1 MRSPPALSVGLAA
14 AFAGALVVGLG
25 WAFAPSC
32 DPGARLE
39 PSLAGRDPAG
49 AAPPTREELDMLRR
63 TVSEQAAAIGALAD
77 ELALLR
83 GELATLVGVAPGPD
97 AELAAGGAGAEP
109 GDPRAPG
116 APPADAAAPASAG
129 ARPSFDALSLVA
141 SGYSSQEAERL
152 RERWERLT
160 LDRLELNNRALREG
174 WLLEPRLQEEH
185 RALDTVFREDVGE
198 EGYDAFLYATG
209 QPNRVR
215 VKEVIARS
223 PASHA
228 GVQPGDVIVSYDGE
242 RTFGAR
248 DLQLAT
254 AQGRRGDLV
263 RIEVVR
269 DGRPLTLRVE
279 RGPLGIILQG
289 SAEPPRS
296 AG

>member
-1 MRSPPALSVGLAA
+1 MRSRPAVSIAL
-14 AFAGALVVGLG
+14 AGACAIGLG
-25 WAFAPSC
+25 WVLSSSC
-32 DPGARLE
+32 EPGALREPGLE
-39 PSLAGRDPAG
+39 GREAAQ
-49 AAPPTREELDMLRR
+49 AAPPTREELDALQRS
-63 TVSEQAAAIGALAD
+63 VADQAAAIRALAD

-83 GELATLVGVAPGPD
+83 GEVAMLAGVAPPGPDDDALAGGTDATRPEDPHEQAAAPAGVAPG
-97 AELAAGGAGAEP
+97 AA
-109 GDPRAPG
+109 
-116 APPADAAAPASAG
+116 AG
-129 ARPSFDALSLVA
+129 ARPSFDAESLVA
-141 SGYSSQEAERL
+141 AGYSSQEAERL

-160 LDRLELNNRALREG
+160 LDRLEVNNRALREG
-174 WLLEPRLQEEH
+174 WLLEPRLREEH
-185 RALDTVFREDVGE
+185 LALDTVFREEVGE

-228 GVQPGDVIVSYDGE
+228 GMQPGDVIVSYDGE
-242 RTFGAR
+242 RTFGTR

>member
-1 MRSPPALSVGLAA
+1 MRGRPAISIVL
-14 AFAGALVVGLG
+14 AGACAIGLG
-25 WAFAPSC
+25 WVLSSSC
-32 DPGARLE
+32 EPGGLREPGLE
-39 PSLAGRDPAG
+39 GRDAAH
-49 AAPPTREELDMLRR
+49 AAPPTREELDALQRS
-63 TVSEQAAAIGALAD
+63 VADQAAAIHALAD

-83 GELATLVGVAPGPD
+83 GEVASLAGDAPPGSDED
-97 AELAAGGAGAEP
+97 ALAGGTDATRPEDPHEQATAPAGAAAG
-109 GDPRAPG
+109 
-116 APPADAAAPASAG
+116 AAAG
-129 ARPSFDALSLVA
+129 ARPSFDAESLVA
-141 SGYSSQEAERL
+141 AGYSSQEAERL

-160 LDRLELNNRALREG
+160 LDRLEVNNRALREG
-174 WLLEPRLQEEH
+174 WLLEPRLREEH
-185 RALDTVFREDVGE
+185 LALDAVFREDVGE

-228 GVQPGDVIVSYDGE
+228 GMQPGDVIVSYDGE
-242 RTFGAR
+242 RTFGTR

-254 AQGRRGDLV
+254 AEGRRGDLV

-269 DGRPLTLRVE
+269 EGRPLTLRVE

-296 AG
+296 AS

>member
-1 MRSPPALSVGLAA
+1 MRSRPALSA
-14 AFAGALVVGLG
+14 ALVALVIGLG
-25 WAFAPSC
+25 WAVSRACAPGSLLG
-32 DPGARLE
+32 PGSERRDAAR
-39 PSLAGRDPAG
+39 
-49 AAPPTREELDMLRR
+49 AAPTREELDALQRSA
-63 TVSEQAAAIGALAD
+63 TEQAAAIRALAD

-83 GELATLVGVAPGPD
+83 GEVASLAAGLPPAPD
-97 AELAAGGAGAEP
+97 AEIAGNEEAAAPE
-109 GDPRAPG
+109 DPRA
-116 APPADAAAPASAG
+116 AHAVADDAASGALAG
-129 ARPSFDALSLVA
+129 ARPSFDAAGLVA
-141 SGYSSQEAERL
+141 AGYPAREAERL

-174 WLLEPRLQEEH
+174 WLREPRLQEEH
-185 RALDTVFREDVGE
+185 RALDAVFREDVGE

-215 VKEVIARS
+215 VREVIARS

-228 GVQPGDVIVSYDGE
+228 GMQPGDLIVSYDGA
-242 RTFGAR
+242 RTFAAR

-296 AG
+296 AS

>member
-1 MRSPPALSVGLAA
+1 MRSLRAISVVLAA
-14 AFAGALVVGLG
+14 VVAIGLG
-25 WAFAPSC
+25 WVLSPSC
-32 DPGARLE
+32 EPGALLE
-39 PSLAGRDPAG
+39 PSLQPQDAAH
-49 AAPPTREELDMLRR
+49 AAPPTREEMDALHRS
-63 TVSEQAAAIGALAD
+63 VSEQAAAIRTLTD

-83 GELATLVGVAPGPD
+83 HEVATLDGVAPPGSGGEEVAGD
-97 AELAAGGAGAEP
+97 ADATRPEDPPAQEAASPGGAAG
-109 GDPRAPG
+109 
-116 APPADAAAPASAG
+116 APAG
-129 ARPSFDALSLVA
+129 ERPSFDAESLLA
-141 SGYSSQEAERL
+141 AGYSSQEVARL

-160 LDRLELNNRALREG
+160 LDRLEVNNRALREG

-228 GVQPGDVIVSYDGE
+228 GMQPGDVIVSYDGE
-242 RTFGAR
+242 RTFAAR

-269 DGRPLTLRVE
+269 DGRPITLRVE

-296 AG
+296 AS